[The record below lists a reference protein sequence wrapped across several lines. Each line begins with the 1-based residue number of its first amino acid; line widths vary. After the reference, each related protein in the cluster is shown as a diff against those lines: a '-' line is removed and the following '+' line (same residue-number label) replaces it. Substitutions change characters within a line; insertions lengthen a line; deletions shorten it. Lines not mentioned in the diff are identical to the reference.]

1 MSFISHLQ
9 DTSGNQ
15 HNIASS
21 MAWKSTTAAATA
33 AKTTTV
39 SGISSIAQD
48 TTVHVWFKYANTA
61 TNPTLNIGGSGAIP
75 IVVIADSS
83 VTKPTVSNGY
93 SWPAGGVASF
103 TLMEINA
110 NLYWV
115 MNDASSVTDT
125 KVAQTSS
132 SANSDFPIIFRST
145 AGVADL
151 TEGVKFSS
159 KAKINASTGNITADS
174 FNGVKV
180 SSTGDNITFQ
190 IGSSQTPTTALV
202 VPAGSFRSVHEA
214 CEKDVDTSIT
224 SGSTSTNLPT
234 TAAVADYVDNAVS
247 TATAGGLS
255 YHGTAS
261 ALTDIT
267 DTNYKKG
274 WYWVADDSFSWTKTT
289 GNVTETISVDPG
301 DMIIA
306 HQDKTSTVGDD
317 LDAVQSNIVA
327 LTTAEIDADWAAA

>member
-1 MSFISHLQ
+1 MGYLTQ
-9 DTSGNQ
+9 A
-15 HNIASS
+15 NID
-21 MAWKSTTAAATA
+21 STDYTLAGALYGTCSTPAYTA
-33 AKTTTV
+33 AKVVTLPAFNSLETGVTIHV
-39 SGISSIAQD
+39 KFTD
-48 TTVHVWFKYANTA
+48 TNSAVGA
-61 TNPTLNIGGSGAIP
+61 TLNVNSTGAKNILAGP
-75 IVVIADSS
+75 QAVGN
-83 VTKPTVSNGY
+83 TSNR
-93 SWPAGGVASF
+93 SWVAGGVVSF
-103 TLMEINA
+103 TYDGMS
-110 NLYWV
+110 WV
-115 MNDASSVTDT
+115 MNDWIPNTDNSVTQNGT
-125 KVAQTSS
+125 TT
-132 SANSDFPIIFRST
+132 NSDYPILFKYSATQTVETNTVRYGNT
-145 AGVADL
+145 TGKVP
-151 TEGVKFSS
+151 
-159 KAKINASTGNITADS
+159 KINPSTGNITGAT
-174 FNGVKV
+174 FNGY
-180 SSTGDNITFQ
+180 
-190 IGSSQTPTTALV
+190 ALQD
-202 VPAGSFRSVHEA
+202 A
-214 CEKDVDTSIT
+214 CEKTVDTSIA

-234 TAAVADYVDNAVS
+234 TAAVADYVDSAVA